1 MSEDKVNSKLNVA
14 VVGGGFISQ
23 VAHLKNLK
31 EIEHVNLIGLA
42 ELRPKQAELVARKFS
57 ISNVYK
63 SHKELI
69 EKCNPDLVYVITRR
83 HHTGPVALDLL
94 NSGLNIFTE
103 KPMAQTYEKSK
114 LLVEVA
120 AKNNVFY
127 SVGFMRRYDAGVRK
141 AKTIFEKVLKDN
153 SLGRVL
159 SGRIYLS
166 AGGDYCNISGD
177 VQSGEPKP
185 MDPIWPIAPD
195 FLAKDLHKDYEDFVN
210 VSGHDINL
218 MRYFFGM
225 PEKIEGCFYKSGTGA
240 VCIFDY
246 GNFPVT
252 YTWSDTLQLTRWEE
266 GMEINFEKGSIKVE
280 LPPGFLMNVPSKV
293 KVTTW
298 RSRNDIET
306 KELNSDWTW
315 SFKNE
320 DYEITKSIL
329 NKEKSVSSGEDSL
342 KDMILIEDIWR
353 IINDKK

>member
-1 MSEDKVNSKLNVA
+1 MTADINNNRLNVA

-23 VAHLKNLK
+23 VAHLRNLS

-57 ISNVYK
+57 ISKIYK
-63 SHKELI
+63 SHLDLI
-69 EKCNPDLVYVITRR
+69 DKCKPDLVYVITRR
-83 HHTGPVALDLL
+83 HHTGPIALDLL
-94 NSGLNIFTE
+94 NAGLNIFTE

-114 LLVEVA
+114 LLVETA
-120 AKNNVFY
+120 IAKDKFY
-127 SVGFMRRYDAGVRK
+127 SVGFMRRYDCGVRK
-141 AKTIFEKVLKDN
+141 AKNIFEEIKKDN

-185 MDPIWPIAPD
+185 MNPIWPIAPD
-195 FLAKDLHKDYEDFVN
+195 FLDENLHKDYEDFVN

-225 PEKIEGCFYKSGTGA
+225 PDKVEGCFYKSGAGA

-246 GNFPVT
+246 GDFPVT

-266 GMEINFEKGSIKVE
+266 GLEINCEKGSIKVE
-280 LPPGFLMNVPSKV
+280 LTPSFLMNVPSKV
-293 KVTTW
+293 KLTKW
-298 RSRNDIET
+298 RSREDIET
-306 KELNSDWTW
+306 KEIHSDWTW

-320 DYEITKSIL
+320 DYEVTKSVL
-329 NKEKSVSSGEDSL
+329 DKEQSISSGEDSL
-342 KDMILIEDIWR
+342 KDMLLIENIWR
-353 IINDKK
+353 EINAKS

>member
-1 MSEDKVNSKLNVA
+1 MSKGSVSSKLNVA

-23 VAHLKNLK
+23 VAHLRNLN

-42 ELRPKQAELVARKFS
+42 ELRPKQAKLVAEKFS
-57 ISNVYK
+57 IPNIYK
-63 SHKELI
+63 SHLELI
-69 EKCNPDLVYVITRR
+69 DQCKPDLVYVITRR
-83 HHTGPVALDLL
+83 HHTGPIALDLL
-94 NSGLNIFTE
+94 NAGLNIFTE

-114 LLVEVA
+114 LLVETA
-120 AKNNVFY
+120 ISKKKFY
-127 SVGFMRRYDAGVRK
+127 SVGFMRRYDCGVRK
-141 AKTIFEKVLKDN
+141 AKKTFEDIKKDN
-153 SLGRVL
+153 SLGKIL

-185 MDPIWPIAPD
+185 MDPVWPIAPD
-195 FLAKDLHKDYEDFVN
+195 FLNKDLHKDYEDFVN

-240 VCIFDY
+240 ACIFDY
-246 GNFPVT
+246 GDFPVT

-266 GMEINFEKGSIKVE
+266 GLEINFEKGSIKIE
-280 LPPGFLMNVPSKV
+280 LTPGFLMNVPSKV
-293 KVTTW
+293 KLTTW

-306 KELNSDWTW
+306 KEIHSDWTW

-320 DYEITKSIL
+320 DYEVTKSVL
-329 NKEKSVSSGEDSL
+329 KKENSITSGSDSL

-353 IINDKK
+353 KINAKN